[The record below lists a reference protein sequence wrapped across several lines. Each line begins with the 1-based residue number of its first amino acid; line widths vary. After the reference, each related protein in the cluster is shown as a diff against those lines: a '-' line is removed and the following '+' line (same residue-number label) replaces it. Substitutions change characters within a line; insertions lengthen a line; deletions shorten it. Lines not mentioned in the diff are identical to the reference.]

1 MNNINYL
8 YVMDYC
14 QSSIFEIEL
23 DGTED
28 DNIER
33 LLTEYG
39 LNIDNCTYMYSKDK
53 LDIQT
58 IEKV

>member
-1 MNNINYL
+1 MNDINYL

-14 QSSIFEIEL
+14 QDSIFEIEL

-28 DNIER
+28 DDIER
-33 LLTEYG
+33 LLKEYG

>member
-1 MNNINYL
+1 ML
-8 YVMDYC
+8 F
-14 QSSIFEIEL
+14 FEIEL

-28 DNIER
+28 DDIER

-39 LNIDNCTYMYSKDK
+39 LDIDNCNYMYSKGK

>member
-1 MNNINYL
+1 
-8 YVMDYC
+8 MDFC
-14 QSSIFEIEL
+14 QCAIFEIEL

>member
-1 MNNINYL
+1 MNDINYL

-14 QSSIFEIEL
+14 QGSIFEIEL

-28 DNIER
+28 DDIER
-33 LLTEYG
+33 LLKEYG

>member
-1 MNNINYL
+1 MNDINYL
-8 YVMDYC
+8 YVMDFC
-14 QSSIFEIEL
+14 QCAIFEIEL